1 MYLNFFQNGKSK
13 DECQGLPP
21 QVGTV
26 QTLGMRVRYP
36 TPWAQVSAEI
46 QKQWKI
52 VVQEVEKPRLHQA
65 LKAKRDEAVC
75 ILWGIVLGCGWQ
87 VDTLVNKKSVL

>member
-1 MYLNFFQNGKSK
+1 MSARVY
-13 DECQGLPP
+13 PP

-46 QKQWKI
+46 RKQWKI

-65 LKAKRDEAVC
+65 LKAKTDEAVC
-75 ILWGIVLGCGWQ
+75 ILWDIVLGCGWQ
-87 VDTLVNKKSVL
+87 VDELVNKRSVL

>member
-1 MYLNFFQNGKSK
+1 MVRVRMSARVY
-13 DECQGLPP
+13 PP

-36 TPWAQVSAEI
+36 APWAQVSAEMR
-46 QKQWKI
+46 KEWKI

-65 LKAKRDEAVC
+65 LKAKRDESVC
-75 ILWGIVLGCGWQ
+75 ILWGIVLGCRWQ
-87 VDTLVNKKSVL
+87 VDELVNKKSVL

>member
-21 QVGTV
+21 SSGDCTDP
-26 QTLGMRVRYP
+26 GYEGKIP
-36 TPWAQVSAEI
+36 APWAQVSAEMR
-46 QKQWKI
+46 KQWKI

-87 VDTLVNKKSVL
+87 VDELVNKKSVL

>member
-13 DECQGLPP
+13 DECQGLSP

-26 QTLGMRVRYP
+26 QTLGVRVRHP
-36 TPWAQVSAEI
+36 APWAQVSTEI
-46 QKQWKI
+46 RKQWKI
-52 VVQEVEKPRLHQA
+52 VVLEVEKLRLHQA

-87 VDTLVNKKSVL
+87 DDELVNKKSVL

>member
-1 MYLNFFQNGKSK
+1 MSARVY
-13 DECQGLPP
+13 PP
-21 QVGTV
+21 KVGTV

-52 VVQEVEKPRLHQA
+52 VVQEVEKPKLHKV

-75 ILWGIVLGCGWQ
+75 ILWDIVLGHGWQ
-87 VDTLVNKKSVL
+87 VDELVIS

>member
-1 MYLNFFQNGKSK
+1 MSARVY
-13 DECQGLPP
+13 PP
-21 QVGTV
+21 KVGTV

-36 TPWAQVSAEI
+36 APWAQVSAEI

-52 VVQEVEKPRLHQA
+52 VVQEVEKPKLHQV

-75 ILWGIVLGCGWQ
+75 ILWDIVLGCGWQ
-87 VDTLVNKKSVL
+87 VDELVK

>member
-1 MYLNFFQNGKSK
+1 MSARVY
-13 DECQGLPP
+13 PH

-36 TPWAQVSAEI
+36 APWAQVFAEMR
-46 QKQWKI
+46 KQWKI
-52 VVQEVEKPRLHQA
+52 VVQEVEKLRLQQA

-87 VDTLVNKKSVL
+87 VDKSVNKKSML

>member
-1 MYLNFFQNGKSK
+1 MSARVY
-13 DECQGLPP
+13 PP

-26 QTLGMRVRYP
+26 QTLGMKVRYP
-36 TPWAQVSAEI
+36 APWAQVSAEMR
-46 QKQWKI
+46 KQWKI

-75 ILWGIVLGCGWQ
+75 ILWDIVLGRGQQ
-87 VDTLVNKKSVL
+87 VDELVNKKSVL

>member
-1 MYLNFFQNGKSK
+1 MVRVRMSARVY
-13 DECQGLPP
+13 PP

-36 TPWAQVSAEI
+36 TPWAQVKCK
-46 QKQWKI
+46 KQWKI
-52 VVQEVEKPRLHQA
+52 VVQEVEKLRLHQA
-65 LKAKRDEAVC
+65 LKAKRDEAVR

-87 VDTLVNKKSVL
+87 DDELVNKKSVL

>member
-1 MYLNFFQNGKSK
+1 MVRVRMSARVY
-13 DECQGLPP
+13 P

-36 TPWAQVSAEI
+36 APWAQVSAEM

-75 ILWGIVLGCGWQ
+75 ILWDIVLGHGWQ
-87 VDTLVNKKSVL
+87 VDELVNKKSVL